1 MPSGGLWT
9 SLAGV
14 SISAIGTLLLFVH
27 VTDEYNSAILDMGS
41 IAIAYLGLI
50 LLGLSVSVT
59 GVALLVRTTV
69 D

>member
-59 GVALLVRTTV
+59 GVALLVRTNV